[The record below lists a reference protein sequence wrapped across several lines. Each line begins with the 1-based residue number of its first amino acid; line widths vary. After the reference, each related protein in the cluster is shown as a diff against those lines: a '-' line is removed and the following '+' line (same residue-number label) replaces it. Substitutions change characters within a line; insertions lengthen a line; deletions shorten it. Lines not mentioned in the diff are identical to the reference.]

1 MHRKFGRNDVILIVC
16 LILLCLVAYGGI
28 RLFGAKKGNE
38 VTITRDGQVY
48 GTYALNE
55 NQTIEITDKDG
66 KVTNTLVIA
75 DGKADMKDAD
85 CPDRLC
91 VKQKVISR
99 QNENIVCLPNK
110 IVVTVTESDAKGV
123 DGFAQ

>member
-38 VTITRDGQVY
+38 VTITK
-48 GTYALNE
+48 

-91 VKQKVISR
+91 VKQKAISR

-110 IVVTVTESDAKGV
+110 IVVTVIESDAKGV

>member
-1 MHRKFGRNDVILIVC
+1 MRT
-16 LILLCLVAYGGI
+16 GGV
-28 RLFGAKKGNE
+28 RLFGAEKGNE
-38 VTITRDGQVY
+38 VTITKDGQVY

-91 VKQKVISR
+91 VKQKAISR

>member
-1 MHRKFGRNDVILIVC
+1 MHRKFGRNDGILIVC

-91 VKQKVISR
+91 VKQKAISR

-123 DGFAQ
+123 DGFVQ

>member
-1 MHRKFGRNDVILIVC
+1 MHRKFGRNDVILIAC
-16 LILLCLVAYGGI
+16 LFLLCLVAYGGM
-28 RLFGAKKGNE
+28 RLFGTKKGNE

-48 GTYALNE
+48 GTYALNKD
-55 NQTIEITDKDG
+55 QTIEITDGDG

-91 VKQKVISR
+91 VKQKAIKLWS
-99 QNENIVCLPNK
+99 Q
-110 IVVTVTESDAKGV
+110 
-123 DGFAQ
+123 

>member
-1 MHRKFGRNDVILIVC
+1 MHRKFGRNDVILIAC
-16 LILLCLVAYGGI
+16 LFLLCLVAYGGM
-28 RLFGAKKGNE
+28 RMFGTKKGNE
-38 VTITRDGQVY
+38 VTITRDGQEY
-48 GTYALNE
+48 GTYALNKD
-55 NQTIEITDKDG
+55 QTIEITDEDG

-91 VKQKVISR
+91 VKQKAISR

-123 DGFAQ
+123 DGFVQ

>member
-55 NQTIEITDKDG
+55 NQTIKITDKDG

-75 DGKADMKDAD
+75 DGKADMKKA
-85 CPDRLC
+85 
-91 VKQKVISR
+91 ISR

>member
-1 MHRKFGRNDVILIVC
+1 M
-16 LILLCLVAYGGI
+16 
-28 RLFGAKKGNE
+28 
-38 VTITRDGQVY
+38 
-48 GTYALNE
+48 
-55 NQTIEITDKDG
+55 
-66 KVTNTLVIA
+66 IA

-91 VKQKVISR
+91 VKQKAISR

-110 IVVTVTESDAKGV
+110 IVVTVIESDAKGV

>member
-55 NQTIEITDKDG
+55 NQTIKITDKDG

-85 CPDRLC
+85 CVSSRKQFPDRMRIL
-91 VKQKVISR
+91 S
-99 QNENIVCLPNK
+99 VCQIKLW
-110 IVVTVTESDAKGV
+110 S
-123 DGFAQ
+123 Q

>member
-28 RLFGAKKGNE
+28 HLFGAKKGNE

-48 GTYALNE
+48 GTYALNA

-85 CPDRLC
+85 CPDKYC
-91 VKQKVISR
+91 IHQG
-99 QNENIVCLPNK
+99 
-110 IVVTVTESDAKGV
+110 T
-123 DGFAQ
+123 F

>member
-38 VTITRDGQVY
+38 VTITKDGQVY

-66 KVTNTLVIA
+66 KVT

-91 VKQKVISR
+91 VKQKAISR

-110 IVVTVTESDAKGV
+110 IVVTVIESDAKGV